1 MAMELYYR
9 ERPLRAQFKLQ
20 IEYSG
25 AVSPPNPSPFEHEP
39 WRKVP
44 RARLH
49 LPLQRFRTDPAP
61 GENFAAV
68 DLDSMGSASD
78 EHRTKLIFGAR
89 FVELRLVLE
98 LEQKMQ
104 RAAQPEFLI
113 QAAVDRRLHG
123 LGAARMAA
131 AAIRPIQRPQAFEC
145 RPLLQQ

>member
-25 AVSPPNPSPFEHEP
+25 AVIPPNPSPFEHEP

-44 RARLH
+44 RAGRH
-49 LPLQRFRTDPAP
+49 LPLQRFRADPAP
-61 GENFAAV
+61 GENFVAI
-68 DLDSMGSASD
+68 DLHGIGAASD
-78 EHRTKLIFGAR
+78 EHRTKLIFSGR

-104 RAAQPEFLI
+104 RAAQPELLV
-113 QAAVDRRLHG
+113 QAAVD
-123 LGAARMAA
+123 
-131 AAIRPIQRPQAFEC
+131 
-145 RPLLQQ
+145 